1 MIGNDVVDLELAR
14 TESNWKRKG
23 FLEKLFTES
32 EQALI
37 QQHHDPETM
46 VWLLWSMKEA
56 AYKVFNRQTGTRA
69 FIPHKLK
76 CEILSSGHDAFEGMV
91 YCCSKK
97 YYTVSAISGEIIH
110 TVAKMDK
117 FDLKAIQL
125 LNIQEVKKDDSG
137 LPYII
142 ESKSKVPVSL
152 SHHGRKI
159 IAVR

>member
-23 FLEKLFTES
+23 FLQKLFTQS

-56 AYKVFNRQTGTRA
+56 AYKIYNRQTGIRA
-69 FIPHKLK
+69 FIPHKLE
-76 CEILSSGHDAFEGMV
+76 CEILSSGHDNFKGV
-91 YCCSKK
+91 VICDDKK
-97 YYTVSAISGEIIH
+97 YYTISAISGEIIH
-110 TVAKMDK
+110 TVAKMEK

-137 LPYII
+137 IPYLF
-142 ESKSKVPVSL
+142 ENKNKVPVSV
-152 SHHGRKI
+152 SHHGSKT